1 MNTREY
7 FRTIQ
12 DVILDT
18 PYVLQSNLN
27 FDEISKSECYIKG
40 ILTLS
45 EGIELHIAE
54 YVVTKPDIQ
63 RLKYRYHLQRFDNE
77 FLARWD
83 NAPHHSEIETHPN
96 HLHLSQDQ
104 VKSSLKMNIEKV
116 LLAVLPFLDDRSNT

>member
-12 DVILDT
+12 DVILDA
-18 PYVLQSNLN
+18 PHVLQSSLN
-27 FDEISKSECYIKG
+27 FDEISQSECYIKG

-45 EGIELHIAE
+45 EEIELHIAE
-54 YVVTKPDIQ
+54 YVLTKPDIQ

-83 NAPHHSEIETHPN
+83 NAPHHNEIETHPN
-96 HLHLSQDQ
+96 HLHLSQGQ
-104 VKSSLKMNIEKV
+104 VKSSSEMSIKKV
-116 LLAVLPFLDDRSNT
+116 LFAVLPFLDAGSNT